1 MPPLTPRRPRAA
13 AIGTPTLRRREVVSI
28 ARDKVGQVLDCE
40 GRSTTQQSPWV
51 ICRARRSIYD
61 WLPSTASATRE
72 AFEVEAALSGE
83 GLVSAAELREPS
95 TLKVARKRF
104 SLIAIKCEN
113 LAVPDYESHS

>member
-72 AFEVEAALSGE
+72 VEAALSGE
-83 GLVSAAELREPS
+83 GLVSAAEPS